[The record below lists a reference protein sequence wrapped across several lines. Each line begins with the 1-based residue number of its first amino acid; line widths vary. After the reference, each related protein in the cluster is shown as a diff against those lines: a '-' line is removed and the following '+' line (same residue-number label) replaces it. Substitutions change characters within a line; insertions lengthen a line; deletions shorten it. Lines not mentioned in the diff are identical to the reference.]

1 MITYVYEDEI
11 DYYLDLG
18 YTMDQLHV
26 ISESKHISSDEK
38 IREVV
43 KEAMSEAFDFN
54 NNKSF
59 TPPSNVV
66 AKAKEAI
73 AAVSNNNLTQKG
85 GNEGSGYQKAKSLS
99 QKETQSH
106 PMMKRLKSFFDSNED
121 SVRQERNSGKTIND
135 SGIIQSW
142 ELHGGDE
149 CKNWV
154 TNAISNLKDS
164 NLRTKKN
171 IRNAGGAGKNK
182 GMGIFDT
189 NIISTNNHRINR

>member
-1 MITYVYEDEI
+1 MITYVYEDEL
-11 DYYLDLG
+11 DDYLDLG

-26 ISESKHISSDEK
+26 ISENERVSPEEE
-38 IREVV
+38 IRKTVKKVV
-43 KEAMSEAFDFN
+43 SEIFDFN

-66 AKAKEAI
+66 AKAKEAL

-85 GNEGSGYQKAKSLS
+85 GNEGSGYQKAKSLA
-99 QKETQSH
+99 QKEAQNHS
-106 PMMKRLKSFFDSNED
+106 MMKRMKSFFDSNED
-121 SVRQERNSGKTIND
+121 SVRQERNSGKTINN
-135 SGIIQSW
+135 SGVIQSW

-154 TNAISNLKDS
+154 ANSISNLKDN

-171 IRNAGGAGKNK
+171 LRDAGGAGKNK

-189 NIISTNNHRINR
+189 NPMSTNNHRINR